1 MSSFKQAVNS
11 ITRLQDQ
18 ELQLLESITF
28 KKLLQQDDFVLKQ
41 DSIGKYI
48 YFVCKGMVRI
58 YYHKNGRDITE
69 WFAYD
74 NQFCFSII
82 SYFNEVPSKLIIQCI
97 EDCEIIFIPKNKL
110 HKLAETNL
118 KIGKFYREILV
129 DSLIESQIRMES
141 IQFETAL
148 QRYEGLMK
156 KNPEIIQRAPLKY
169 IASFLGISFETLS
182 RIRTQVH

>member
-1 MSSFKQAVNS
+1 MSSFKQAVNN
-11 ITRLQDQ
+11 ITQLQDQ

-28 KKLLQQDDFVLKQ
+28 SKVFQQNEFVLKQ
-41 DSIGKYI
+41 DSIGKDI
-48 YFVCKGMVRI
+48 YFVRKGMVRI

-82 SYFNEVPSKLIIQCI
+82 SYFNEVPSKLNIQCI
-97 EDCEIIFIPKNKL
+97 EDCEVIFIPKYKL
-110 HKLAETNL
+110 FKLADINL
-118 KIGKFYREILV
+118 KIGKFYREMLV
-129 DSLIESQIRMES
+129 GSLIGSQTRMES

-148 QRYEGLMK
+148 QRYESLMK
-156 KNPEIIQRAPLKY
+156 NNPEIIQRAPLKY

-182 RIRTQVH
+182 RVRAQVH